1 MNGSPTTVMPVET
14 MILLFTLAAEP
25 RPTPRPDAEV
35 SLELLEFLGDVDAA
49 PAWVRDDPTPPPS
62 APDAAPSTPSTRETK
77 EQTP

>member
-1 MNGSPTTVMPVET
+1 MNGSPTTAMPVET

-35 SLELLEFLGDVDAA
+35 SLELLEFLGDIDAA
-49 PAWVRDDPTPPPS
+49 PAWINDDPTAPP
-62 APDAAPSTPSTRETK
+62 APDAAPSTLPPRKKK

>member
-1 MNGSPTTVMPVET
+1 MNGPPTTAMPIET

-25 RPTPRPDAEV
+25 RLPPRPDAEV

-49 PAWVRDDPTPPPS
+49 PAWINDDPT
-62 APDAAPSTPSTRETK
+62 ATDAAPSTPPPRKKK

>member
-1 MNGSPTTVMPVET
+1 MNGSPTAAMPVET

-35 SLELLEFLGDVDAA
+35 SLELLEFLGDVDTA
-49 PAWVRDDPTPPPS
+49 PAWVHDDPTASP
-62 APDAAPSTPSTRETK
+62 APDAAPPVAPPRKKK